1 MKTLLF
7 VAFGALCLTIT
18 VLAGVWTNYPYTTA
32 PDPTDTFLV
41 GVTNGASTNR
51 QISAQAV
58 LDWTRTNA
66 LVNVVTNE
74 GTFTTRGTN
83 TFNGAATNKVATNVV
98 GQIPVVVS
106 NVTYYINLTLP

>member
-1 MKTLLF
+1 LAICIAT
-7 VAFGALCLTIT
+7 AIA
-18 VLAGVWTNYPYTTA
+18 VLAGSWTNYPYATV
-32 PDPTDTFLV
+32 PDASDTFLI

-66 LVNVVTNE
+66 LVGVITNE

-83 TFNGAATNKVATNVV
+83 TFNGAATNKLATNVV